1 MPTTTPSGL
10 PMRVPQASLAEPLK
24 TADDIADDQP
34 QAEDDDP
41 GRSPEEIRR
50 IVGAF
55 QTGTRRGRAAAESRA
70 AEPEDSETPTADS
83 RPAESEG
90 RE

>member
-1 MPTTTPSGL
+1 MPSTTPSGL

-24 TADDIADDQP
+24 ADETTGEEPDENA
-34 QAEDDDP
+34 DP

-55 QTGTRRGRAAAESRA
+55 QSGTRRGRAAAETQA
-70 AEPEDSETPTADS
+70 T
-83 RPAESEG
+83 ESEG
-90 RE
+90 HE